1 MYKKSHIWSSVELTN
16 NCFNA
21 MLIRN
26 DLVEYFCFAAKESI
40 AFSVSFSNRVE
51 MRVEKS
57 FFVMVCNIL
66 VS

>member
-16 NCFNA
+16 NCLKA

-26 DLVEYFCFAAKESI
+26 DLVVHFCLAAKESI

-51 MRVEKS
+51 MSVE
-57 FFVMVCNIL
+57 
-66 VS
+66 